1 MLFVGR
7 QVSDHVGGGNHFGIG
22 ADFKT
27 VFGRIFP
34 ALPFSRHGAFTERIR
49 DVQPARSQTQALIQT
64 LSAAADDDD
73 LFAFE
78 RFYTVIEFVFR
89 HGAAVTELQARFAPR
104 NRIKII
110 FSFTH
115 TITSAIHYY

>member
-7 QVSDHVGGGNHFGIG
+7 QVSDHVGGGNHLGIS

-27 VFGRIFP
+27 VFDRVFP
-34 ALPFSRHGAFTERIR
+34 ALPLSRHGAFTKCIR
-49 DVQPARSQTQALIQT
+49 DIQAARTQAQTLIQT
-64 LSAAADDDD
+64 LCAAADDDD
-73 LFAFE
+73 LFALE

-89 HGAAVTELQARFAPR
+89 HGTAMTELQARFAPR
-104 NRIKII
+104 NRIKVI